1 MSDLVERLMS
11 TQWIDVASRETPV
24 NRDGEAAAYAI
35 ESLLREKVALQNKLI
50 DVQRS
55 LIERNNEVFK
65 LRVEHSA
72 AIERKDAALAE
83 IAKQKLT
90 TELDEEETESA
101 EFEEAYDAIIKIARA
116 ALEE

>member
-1 MSDLVERLMS
+1 MIKDGWISDRDKKTFQEVQKLV
-11 TQWIDVASRETPV
+11 
-24 NRDGEAAAYAI
+24 
-35 ESLLREKVALQNKLI
+35 
-50 DVQRS
+50 
-55 LIERNNEVFK
+55 
-65 LRVEHSA
+65 A